1 MRAMILAAGRGERMR
16 PLTDRIPKA
25 LLKVDGKPLI
35 QYHLENLAH
44 AGIRD
49 IVINL
54 GHLGEQIQAALA
66 TGNDFGVDIR
76 YSHEG
81 DALLETGGGICRA
94 LPLLGDAPFIVIN
107 ADIWTSFDYSSLPEY
122 PQSDAHIVLVD
133 NPAHKQSGDFALYN
147 GRVSNHGASMLTFS
161 GIGVYTPG
169 LFQGCNKGPFPLAP
183 LLRKAADAG
192 CVSGQY
198 FSGIWTDVGTP
209 ERYLQLETR

>member
-1 MRAMILAAGRGERMR
+1 MR

-25 LLKVDGKPLI
+25 LLQVDGKPLI
-35 QYHLENLAH
+35 QHHLERMIH

-54 GHLGEQIQAALA
+54 GHLGDQIQAALGS
-66 TGNDFGVDIR
+66 GNGFGVDIR

-81 DALLETGGGICRA
+81 DELLETGGGIARA
-94 LPLLGDAPFIVIN
+94 LPLLGDAPFIVVN
-107 ADIWTSFDYSSLPEY
+107 ADIWTAFDFSSLPEC

-133 NPAHKQSGDFALYN
+133 NPEHKQTGDFALCE
-147 GRVSNHGASMLTFS
+147 GRVSNHGSNMLTFS

-169 LFQGCNKGPFPLAP
+169 LFQGCKIEPFPLAP
-183 LLRKAADAG
+183 LLRRAADAG

-198 FSGIWTDVGTP
+198 FNGIWIDVGTP
-209 ERYLQLETR
+209 ERYQQLGADKKE